1 MRVYTYRD
9 LPRMKARRYA
19 AKYQKSTDARERA
32 HYLRRANMT
41 YWQLY
46 RDGYWCGRSGVVSRT
61 AIIDCQGKSDLAWLL
76 HSCSSR
82 CITDPA
88 QSCCRVPNVV
98 ASYFPCCRTK
108 KCCTNQGGYEMN
120 GGRRR
125 RLGGASVAVSATVAV
140 QASEAT
146 VSKYERLL
154 TCLYAAGKVD
164 NINATIAAC
173 EHQTVVAA

>member
-1 MRVYTYRD
+1 
-9 LPRMKARRYA
+9 
-19 AKYQKSTDARERA
+19 
-32 HYLRRANMT
+32 
-41 YWQLY
+41 
-46 RDGYWCGRSGVVSRT
+46 
-61 AIIDCQGKSDLAWLL
+61 
-76 HSCSSR
+76 
-82 CITDPA
+82 
-88 QSCCRVPNVV
+88 
-98 ASYFPCCRTK
+98 
-108 KCCTNQGGYEMN
+108 MN